1 MCHLYR
7 LHLGGPLSPGCFST
21 FADVCCAVQLRESV
35 TPAQVVLGAG
45 STDGR
50 ERGVTMDVEL
60 DFSLAEPA
68 IG

>member
-1 MCHLYR
+1 M
-7 LHLGGPLSPGCFST
+7 SPVQAPFGWTVVSWVLQHV
-21 FADVCCAVQLRESV
+21 ADVCCAVQLRESV